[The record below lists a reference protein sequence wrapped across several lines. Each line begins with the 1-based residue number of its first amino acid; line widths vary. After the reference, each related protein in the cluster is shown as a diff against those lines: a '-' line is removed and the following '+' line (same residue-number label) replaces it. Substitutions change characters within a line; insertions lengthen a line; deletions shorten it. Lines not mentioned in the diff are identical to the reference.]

1 MGNLL
6 NKESLLKKEDL
17 KREKVELEN
26 GDYVFVCQMTG
37 RARDN
42 FEKSLMKKIKN
53 EGKPTDYETSLDNFR
68 AKLAVATICDEEG
81 NLLLLP
87 TDADKLG
94 ESMGAVNLA
103 KIADSASNLNKM
115 SEKDKEDLVKNSEGD
130 LVASSSSDSVEN

>member
-1 MGNLL
+1 MGKLL
-6 NKESLLKKEDL
+6 NKTDLLQKEDL

-37 RARDN
+37 KARDN
-42 FEKSLMKKIKN
+42 FEKAMMKKVKN
-53 EGKPTDYETSLDNFR
+53 EGKPTDYETSLENFR
-68 AKLAVATICDEEG
+68 AKLAVATVCDEEG

-103 KIADSASNLNKM
+103 RIADKASELNKM
-115 SEKDKEDLVKNSEGD
+115 SEKDKDELVKNSEGGQA
-130 LVASSSSDSVEN
+130 ASSSSGSVEN

>member
-42 FEKSLMKKIKN
+42 FEKSLMKKVKN

-103 KIADSASNLNKM
+103 KIADAASDLNKM

-130 LVASSSSDSVEN
+130 LVASSSSASVEN